1 MNLVDE
7 IVSRMNEAYRCFP
20 IENGVRMNTHCLYPG
35 NGNVQIVVFG
45 AGSSYFVTDD
55 GGAIREAE
63 AAGAEIKHPD
73 MKFSKALAKQGLG
86 MKNGA
91 IISPAV
97 GLDNIAAAITIVAN
111 ASKEVSEAL
120 FDSWKLAR
128 ARNIKDMVK
137 NMLHQELQRETTEE
151 KIPGKSNK
159 PHSFENVIDF
169 MNGSKLLVD
178 AVIRDPSSI
187 NARFVANL
195 DVRSKQYPQI
205 TQRIIYDDNDDWQ
218 AADLSLLSDTGV
230 PVIGFSKSE
239 AALREAM
246 AHI

>member
-1 MNLVDE
+1 MNLLTE
-7 IVSRMNEAYRCFP
+7 ISARMSDAYRYFP
-20 IENGVRMNTHCLYPG
+20 IENGVRLNTHCLYPN
-35 NGNVQIVVFG
+35 NGNVQVVVYG
-45 AGSSYFVTDD
+45 AGSSFFVTDE

-63 AAGAEIKHPD
+63 TAGAEIKHPD
-73 MKFSKALAKQGLG
+73 LKFSKLLAKQGLG
-86 MKNGA
+86 IKNGA
-91 IISPAV
+91 IISPSV
-97 GLDNIAAAITIVAN
+97 GLENIAAAIAIVAN

-128 ARNIKDMVK
+128 ARNIKDLVK
-137 NMLHQELQRETTEE
+137 NLLRHELQRETKEE

-159 PHSFENVIDF
+159 PHSFENVIEF

-205 TQRIIYDDNDDWQ
+205 GQRIIYDDSDDWQ

-230 PVIGFSKSE
+230 QVIAFSKSE
-239 AALREAM
+239 SALREA
-246 AHI
+246 ISRI